1 LLNSVLRNS
10 RILIIEDQEDNVV
23 LLQRVLLRAGF
34 AQYKAVKESSEA
46 IAAFDEYRPDLVLLD
61 LHMPGMDGFEVLRQL
76 NLLIPQQ
83 TYLPVAILTA
93 ELSQAARD
101 KALLL
106 GAKDFITRPYDNT
119 EIELRIETLLGP
131 RFQNREFEQYNQ
143 LLDQKVRERT
153 QDLEYGQVEILH
165 RLALIAE
172 RHYDTTGSHT
182 LRVGHLAGLL
192 AQTIR
197 LPEEHVR
204 MIQLA
209 APLHDLG
216 KIGIPDKILMKPEKL
231 TTEELDR
238 IKTHTVIGAHIL
250 SRSNL
255 PILQLAEKIA
265 MYHHECWDGTGYWGL
280 HGEAIPVEA
289 RIVSIA
295 DTYDVITH
303 PRPYKRAGTPAAAI
317 AEITS
322 QSGRQF
328 DPRLV
333 SEFTDL
339 LFQGGLWAL
348 SRAVEFSYPAPSRN
362 EERQFRTTVSNAPS
376 RPPFGLPQALEAL

>member
-34 AQYKAVKESSEA
+34 AQYRSITESSEA
-46 IAAFDEYRPDLVLLD
+46 ITAFDEYRPDLVLLD
-61 LHMPGMDGFEVLRQL
+61 LHMPGQDGFEVLRRLRLQ
-76 NLLIPQQ
+76 IPEQ
-83 TYLPVAILTA
+83 TYLPIAILTA

-106 GAKDFITRPYDNT
+106 GARDFITRPYDNT

-131 RFQNREFEQYNQ
+131 RFQNREFEQFNR
-143 LLDQKVRERT
+143 LLDQKVHERT
-153 QDLEYGQVEILH
+153 KDLENGQIEILH

-192 AQTIR
+192 AQAIH
-197 LPEEHVR
+197 LPEQHVR
-204 MIQLA
+204 LIKLA

-216 KIGIPDKILMKPEKL
+216 KIGMPDKILLKPEKL
-231 TTEELDR
+231 TLEEYDR

-250 SRSNL
+250 SRSDL

-265 MYHHECWDGTGYWGL
+265 MYHHERWDGTGYWGL
-280 HGEAIPVEA
+280 CGEAIPVEA

-295 DTYDVITH
+295 DTYDVMTH
-303 PRPYKRAGTPAAAI
+303 PRPYKKAGTPAAAI
-317 AEITS
+317 AEITA

-339 LFQGGLWAL
+339 LFKSGMWAL
-348 SRAVEFSYPAPSRN
+348 SRAVEFSHPEPSRI
-362 EERQFRTTVSNAPS
+362 EERQARIAGSNAPS
-376 RPPFGLPQALEAL
+376 PPRYRLPQPSETL

>member
-1 LLNSVLRNS
+1 LYNSVLRDS
-10 RILIIEDQEDNVV
+10 RILIIDDQEDNVV

-34 AQYKAVKESSEA
+34 AQYKAITESSEA
-46 IAAFDEYRPDLVLLD
+46 IAAFNEYRPDLILLD
-61 LHMPGMDGFEVLRQL
+61 LHMPGVDGFELLRQL

-83 TYLPVAILTA
+83 TYLPIAILTA
-93 ELSQAARD
+93 ELKQAARD

-106 GAKDFITRPYDNT
+106 GARDFITKPYDNT
-119 EIELRIETLLGP
+119 EIELRIEALLGP
-131 RFQNREFEQYNQ
+131 HFQNREFEPCNE
-143 LLDQKVRERT
+143 LLEQRVRERT
-153 QDLEYGQVEILH
+153 QDLEYGQIEILH
-165 RLALIAE
+165 RLAVAAE
-172 RHYDTTGSHT
+172 RQYDTTGSHT

-192 AQTIR
+192 AQAIH
-197 LPEEHVR
+197 LPEQHVR

-216 KIGIPDKILMKPEKL
+216 KIGMPEKILLKPAKL
-231 TTEELDR
+231 TAEEYER
-238 IKTHTVIGAHIL
+238 MKTHTVIGAHIL
-250 SRSNL
+250 SGSNL

-280 HGEAIPVEA
+280 HAEAIPVEA

-303 PRPYKRAGTPAAAI
+303 SRPYKEAGSPAAAI
-317 AEITS
+317 AETTS

-333 SEFTDL
+333 SEFTEL
-339 LFQGGLWAL
+339 LLRSEVWAL
-348 SRAVEFSYPAPSRN
+348 SQAVGYRPAPFQS
-362 EERQFRTTVSNAPS
+362 EEAQFHATVSNAPGRARHGRLLAS
-376 RPPFGLPQALEAL
+376 ETL